1 MMKCNLNLQDIKDV
15 MRIGKNKEVVISVD
29 KSIEILSM
37 LPMIKDR
44 VLYVK
49 KTIESDEQYS
59 PEKKLIRA
67 EHINLLNNKEVKIN
81 GNIIISGE
89 RYIEIND
96 EEDRG
101 IDEINCFGEFKINA
115 IVPFEEFKI
124 ATEIINHADE
134 TDARPVLNTICLDED
149 NLIALDG
156 YRLGIRKLSSSTDE
170 QLLIPLYAINAL
182 RKIKDKK
189 SDLYIESN
197 KEYIRFRLNNTGYE
211 IVCDR
216 REGKYIDYKG
226 LIPQGDFKTEMKVKS
241 ETLRKISA
249 EYKKTRVYHMVCNFN
264 DEISTST
271 AKLLGF
277 TISDKF
283 ESELKGENLEIG
295 IKPEYV
301 YDALKHYKG
310 EVTIQMNGAIAPI
323 LISQGNKTNLILP
336 VRLVK

>member
-1 MMKCNLNLQDIKDV
+1 MKCKISLQDIKDV
-15 MRIGKNKEVVISVD
+15 MRIGKNKEVVISVNE
-29 KSIEILSM
+29 SIEIISA

-49 KTIESDEQYS
+49 KRLESDCSHS
-59 PEKKLIRA
+59 PEMKLIKA
-67 EHINLLNNKEVKIN
+67 DIISLLNSKEVNID
-81 GNIIISGE
+81 GNTITSGE
-89 RYIEIND
+89 RCIEIDD
-96 EEDRG
+96 EEYREIDG
-101 IDEINCFGEFKINA
+101 INYFGEFKINS
-115 IVPFEEFKI
+115 IIPFDEFKE

-134 TDARPVLNTICLDED
+134 IGTRPVLNTICLDEN

-189 SDLYIESN
+189 GDLYIESN
-197 KEYIRFRLNNTGYE
+197 KEYIRFRLNSTGYE
-211 IVCDR
+211 IICDR

-226 LIPQGDFKTEMKVKS
+226 VIPRGDFKTEIKIKA
-241 ETLRKISA
+241 ETLCKISA
-249 EYKKTRVYHMVCNFN
+249 EYKKARFYHMLCNFN
-264 DEISTST
+264 DEISTVT
-271 AKLLGF
+271 GKLIGF
-277 TISDKF
+277 IVSDKF
-283 ESELKGENLEIG
+283 KTELKGESLQIG
-295 IKPEYV
+295 VKPEYV

-310 EVTIQMNGAIAPI
+310 EVTIRMNNPIAPI

>member
-1 MMKCNLNLQDIKDV
+1 MKCNISLKDIKDV

-29 KSIEILSM
+29 KSIDIISILS
-37 LPMIKDR
+37 MIKDR

-49 KTIESDEQYS
+49 KRLGSDCSHY
-59 PEKKLIRA
+59 PEMKLIRA
-67 EHINLLNNKEVKIN
+67 DIIKLLNSKEVNID
-81 GNIIISGE
+81 GNTITSGE
-89 RYIEIND
+89 RCIEIED
-96 EEDRG
+96 EEYREL
-101 IDEINCFGEFKINA
+101 DEINCFGEFKINA
-115 IVPFEEFKI
+115 ILPFDEFKE

-134 TDARPVLNTICLDED
+134 IGARAILNTICLDEN

-182 RKIKDKK
+182 RKIKDKNG
-189 SDLYIESN
+189 DLYIESN
-197 KEYIRFRLNNTGYE
+197 KEYIRFRLNSTGYE

-216 REGKYIDYKG
+216 REGKYVDYKG
-226 LIPQGDFKTEMKVKS
+226 VIPQGDFKTEIKVKS
-241 ETLRKISA
+241 EILRKISA

-277 TISDKF
+277 TVSDKF
-283 ESELKGENLEIG
+283 ETELKGENLEIG

-310 EVTIQMNGAIAPI
+310 EVTIQMNGPIAPI

>member
-1 MMKCNLNLQDIKDV
+1 MKCNLKLQDIKDV

-29 KSIEILSM
+29 KSIDIISILS
-37 LPMIKDR
+37 MIKDR

-49 KTIESDEQYS
+49 KRLGSDCSHY
-59 PEKKLIRA
+59 PEMKLIRA
-67 EHINLLNNKEVKIN
+67 DIIKLLNSKEVNID
-81 GNIIISGE
+81 GNTITSGE
-89 RYIEIND
+89 RCIEIED
-96 EEDRG
+96 EEYREL
-101 IDEINCFGEFKINA
+101 DEINCFGEFKINA
-115 IVPFEEFKI
+115 ILPFDEFKE

-134 TDARPVLNTICLDED
+134 TDVRPVLNTICLDEN

-189 SDLYIESN
+189 GDLYIESN

-216 REGKYIDYKG
+216 REGKYVDYKG
-226 LIPQGDFKTEMKVKS
+226 LIPQGDFKTEIKVKS
-241 ETLRKISA
+241 EILRKISA

-264 DEISTST
+264 DELSTST
-271 AKLLGF
+271 AELLSF
-277 TISDKF
+277 TVSDKF
-283 ESELKGENLEIG
+283 KTELKGENLKIG

-310 EVTIQMNGAIAPI
+310 EVTIQMNGPIAPI
-323 LISQGNKTNLILP
+323 LMSQGNKTNLILP